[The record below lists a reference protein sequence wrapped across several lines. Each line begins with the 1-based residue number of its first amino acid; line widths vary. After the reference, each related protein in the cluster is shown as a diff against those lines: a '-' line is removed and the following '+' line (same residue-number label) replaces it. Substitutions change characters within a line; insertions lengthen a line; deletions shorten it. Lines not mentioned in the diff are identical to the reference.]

1 MWDMLESIITA
12 MSTAIVADTVVFLV
26 VVFKVSLNNRSWLP
40 IIIRLSIKAIFV
52 GLQII
57 KMSDADL
64 HAVLITSNLSL
75 LCSLTLKKPSTTIL
89 ILESEL

>member
-1 MWDMLESIITA
+1 
-12 MSTAIVADTVVFLV
+12 MSTVIVAVTVVFLV

-64 HAVLITSNLSL
+64 HAVLTTSNWSQ

>member
-1 MWDMLESIITA
+1 MWDMLESIRTA
-12 MSTAIVADTVVFLV
+12 MSKVIVAVTVVFLV
-26 VVFKVSLNNRSWLP
+26 LVFKVSLNNRSRLP
-40 IIIRLSIKAIFV
+40 IINRLSIKAIFV

-64 HAVLITSNLSL
+64 PAVLITSNVSK
-75 LCSLTLKKPSTTIL
+75 LCSVTLKKPSTTIL